1 MRHLK
6 NFFAVLLLCA
16 GSAQAEIVIDDFT
29 GDGFTVNNVFGAPA
43 SPVPQ
48 ALDDDVTGTRGGT
61 VAPAPVF
68 GAPTTQLTTTGAGDL
83 AFLGPQA
90 TSVFNLNYVFSSP
103 FVMGNGLNYLE
114 FDIFE
119 SVVGAWTA
127 TVSINSG
134 AQTTG
139 AVAVS
144 SGQTLRFTPAGP
156 VSVNDIEII
165 LAQTDPGGGFIL
177 NNSNGARIV
186 ANPEPASMCLLGLT
200 GLAGL
205 VVRRRR
211 NKAAKIA

>member
-6 NFFAVLLLCA
+6 NVFAVLLLCA

-90 TSVFNLNYVFSSP
+90 TSVSNLNYVFSSP
-103 FVMGNGLNYLE
+103 VVLANGLINLD

-144 SGQTLRFTPAGP
+144 SGQTLRYTPTGP

-165 LAQTDPGGGFIL
+165 LAQTAPGGGFIL

-186 ANPEPASMCLLGLT
+186 ANPEPASIALLGLT